1 MLKECEQMIDKVLSE
16 IRVEIERHRDSLDK
30 AISEDEL
37 TIDGMNKAYNDVLEI
52 LDKHL
57 ESVSK

>member
-1 MLKECEQMIDKVLSE
+1 MTDKVLSE
-16 IRVEIERHRDSLDK
+16 IRIEIERHRDSLDK

-37 TIDGMNKAYNDVLEI
+37 TIDGMKKAYNDVLDI

>member
-1 MLKECEQMIDKVLSE
+1 MGEREQMTDKVLSE
-16 IRVEIERHRDSLDK
+16 IRIEIERHRDSLNK

-37 TIDGMNKAYNDVLEI
+37 TIDGMKKAYDDVLEI

>member
-1 MLKECEQMIDKVLSE
+1 MIDKVLSE
-16 IRVEIERHRDSLDK
+16 IRVEIEQYRDSLDK

-37 TIDGMNKAYNDVLEI
+37 TIDGMKKAYNDVLEI
-52 LDKHL
+52 MDRYL